1 MILGGYAR
9 DLTRRELR
17 GAVARLAL
25 RPDVW
30 SPLVR
35 HDAEERFY
43 EEIFRD
49 EHLSAWLICWMPGQE
64 TELHDHAGSAGAVTV
79 VSGAILEQRL
89 APLGD
94 LVGNVYSRGERLRL
108 RRRASSTA
116 CATTAPRPPRRS
128 MRTRPRSTAWAPTSS
143 ATGGCSAKTSPE
155 TTSASTAEAS
165 ATLPPLAISTSL
177 I

>member
-30 SPLVR
+30 SPRIR

-79 VSGAILEQRL
+79 VSGSLLEQRL
-89 APLGD
+89 MPHGALVGD
-94 LVGNVYSRGERLRL
+94 LHSHGQVFDFGPSVIHRVRHHGVAPATSLHAYS
-108 RRRASSTA
+108 
-116 CATTAPRPPRRS
+116 
-128 MRTRPRSTAWAPTSS
+128 
-143 ATGGCSAKTSPE
+143 
-155 TTSASTAEAS
+155 
-165 ATLPPLAISTSL
+165 PPLDGMGAYVERDGRLNREDIA
-177 I
+177 

>member
-30 SPLVR
+30 SPLIR
-35 HDAEERFY
+35 HDPDARFY

-64 TELHDHAGSAGAVTV
+64 TELHDHAGSAGAVSV
-79 VSGAILEQRL
+79 VSGSLLEQRL
-89 APLGD
+89 MPHGN
-94 LVGNVYSRGERLRL
+94 LVGNLCSHGEVFDFGPSVVHRVRHHGIAPATSLHAYS
-108 RRRASSTA
+108 
-116 CATTAPRPPRRS
+116 
-128 MRTRPRSTAWAPTSS
+128 
-143 ATGGCSAKTSPE
+143 
-155 TTSASTAEAS
+155 
-165 ATLPPLAISTSL
+165 PPLDGMAAYTERDGRLYRQEIA
-177 I
+177 

>member
-9 DLTRRELR
+9 DLTQRELR

-30 SPLVR
+30 SPCVR

-64 TELHDHAGSAGAVTV
+64 TGFHDHAGSAGAVTV
-79 VSGAILEQRL
+79 ASGTLLEQRL
-89 APLGD
+89 SPLGD
-94 LVGNVYSRGERLRL
+94 IVGSLRSRGDVFDFERGVVHNVRHHG
-108 RRRASSTA
+108 AGP
-116 CATTAPRPPRRS
+116 ATTLHAYS
-128 MRTRPRSTAWAPTSS
+128 
-143 ATGGCSAKTSPE
+143 
-155 TTSASTAEAS
+155 
-165 ATLPPLAISTSL
+165 PPLTDMGEYVKRDGVFLRIA
-177 I
+177 

>member
-30 SPLVR
+30 SPRVR
-35 HDAEERFY
+35 HDVDERLY

-64 TELHDHAGSAGAVTV
+64 TGFHDHADSSGAVTV
-79 VSGAILEQRL
+79 VSGALLEQRVA
-89 APLGD
+89 APH
-94 LVGNVYSRGERLRL
+94 GNLIGNLYSRGEIFDFGPTVVHGVRHHGV
-108 RRRASSTA
+108 AP
-116 CATTAPRPPRRS
+116 ATS
-128 MRTRPRSTAWAPTSS
+128 LHVYS
-143 ATGGCSAKTSPE
+143 
-155 TTSASTAEAS
+155 
-165 ATLPPLAISTSL
+165 PPLTGMGAYVEREGRL
-177 I
+177 EPDELAG